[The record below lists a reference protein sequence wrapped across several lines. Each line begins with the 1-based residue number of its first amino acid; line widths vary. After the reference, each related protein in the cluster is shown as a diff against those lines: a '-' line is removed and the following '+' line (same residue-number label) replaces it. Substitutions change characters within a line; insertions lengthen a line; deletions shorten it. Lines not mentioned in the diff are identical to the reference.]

1 MKEKFRFICIPI
13 IILSMLMFLHGT
25 VCGGIYAVVTW
36 IVGGVLMFLS
46 LVFTVIAMIKNPLIC
61 IGTVVLGCIS
71 SVLFTPGYYYN
82 IFAYT
87 LIVINIIVALAII
100 YTAYGAC
107 LTVCK
112 NNKTQTKP
120 QAVQPNKPNVPVK
133 TPQPQLADFAQELQ
147 EYKYLLDNGILT
159 ENEFATQKAKIMEKY
174 GITVPKK
181 TPVYS
186 STSTTNSTSTDI
198 GGDYDMGTLILTI
211 SERMFYFKN
220 KENKTVV
227 IQGTFLFDKF
237 TRTLTLFKPDKSVI
251 KLSINQDGNL
261 VLPNGMVYKKL

>member
-159 ENEFATQKAKIMEKY
+159 ENEFATQKAKIMEK
-174 GITVPKK
+174 VRHCRAPK
-181 TPVYS
+181 
-186 STSTTNSTSTDI
+186 STCPHSDI
-198 GGDYDMGTLILTI
+198 D
-211 SERMFYFKN
+211 SCKN
-220 KENKTVV
+220 GR
-227 IQGTFLFDKF
+227 Q
-237 TRTLTLFKPDKSVI
+237 
-251 KLSINQDGNL
+251 
-261 VLPNGMVYKKL
+261 Y